1 MQHDSFIFVMEKKL
15 PATQT
20 LTQRCACQQKARSSE
35 PRKKELGSSQHSD
48 PRTQLRL
55 TSDRAYLWPC
65 ICRSLCL
72 SLLVHRRAFAPSA
85 LMAIDGAPSA
95 RQRRAFGAT
104 LGAGVESEAAQDIA
118 AEHSR
123 PSLQP
128 RLEQWK
134 ACQRTASPRA
144 YF

>member
-1 MQHDSFIFVMEKKL
+1 M
-15 PATQT
+15 
-20 LTQRCACQQKARSSE
+20 
-35 PRKKELGSSQHSD
+35 
-48 PRTQLRL
+48 
-55 TSDRAYLWPC
+55 
-65 ICRSLCL
+65 
-72 SLLVHRRAFAPSA
+72 LLVERLVDLRAFAPSA

-128 RLEQWK
+128 RIAQWK
-134 ACQRTASPRA
+134 EYQRGAIPRRTAPT
-144 YF
+144 